1 MLRHF
6 CGFALANKGVRLPG
20 HPGSNAICKTAQP
33 PPSRARKAIWV
44 NRARSIFRA
53 LADRVFFKRNLFDLS
68 IHASMDGHCIPALD
82 EAQSVQV
89 YRKVAPPNRYD
100 VDSDTGLEVVRCA
113 AEDVLFGR
121 EVEADGRCPMKIGD
135 GPANAPKGATV
146 QRRPSAVRPGLCLSG
161 RHLGCA
167 GGGYGCWLASRGGQ
181 TAAAATSHKA
191 QHVLET
197 WGVSGE
203 GV

>member
-1 MLRHF
+1 MVVDRWQ
-6 CGFALANKGVRLPG
+6 ALK
-20 HPGSNAICKTAQP
+20 
-33 PPSRARKAIWV
+33 RA
-44 NRARSIFRA
+44 STSF
-53 LADRVFFKRNLFDLS
+53 
-68 IHASMDGHCIPALD
+68 
-82 EAQSVQV
+82 
-89 YRKVAPPNRYD
+89 
-100 VDSDTGLEVVRCA
+100 
-113 AEDVLFGR
+113 EDVLFGR